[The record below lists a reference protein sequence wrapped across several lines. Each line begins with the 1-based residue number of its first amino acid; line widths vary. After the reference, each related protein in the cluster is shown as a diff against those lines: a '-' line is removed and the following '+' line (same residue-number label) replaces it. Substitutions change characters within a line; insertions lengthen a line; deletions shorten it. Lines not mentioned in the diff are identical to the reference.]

1 MKNIKILDR
10 ILANIVINIFII
22 LFVDSGEGDAILL
35 EVVEGRNTLLY
46 HRRFERGIISLSH
59 TDRFFQFPN
68 IYLGGKKNQIFKED
82 QEDLW
87 LKRSPSYNT

>member
-68 IYLGGKKNQIFKED
+68 IYLGGEKNNNKFLKKTRKIFG
-82 QEDLW
+82 
-87 LKRSPSYNT
+87 